1 MKFEVKDMGFE
12 GSLSLNH
19 NSTTYSLKYPN
30 KID

>member
-30 KID
+30 KIY

>member
-19 NSTTYSLKYPN
+19 NSTTYSLNILIK
-30 KID
+30 